1 LTGRRYS
8 IFGLIMSVV
17 LVAPL
22 VVAVAVSFNPGE
34 FMAFPPQGISLRWFS
49 AAVGNQAFTSAFWF
63 SVRVAL
69 LVTVVGLVIGV
80 PSAVALVRA
89 RGAALAATRWAVLGP
104 LVVPEIL
111 LALGLLILFN
121 HQVKIGGG
129 VLPIVLG
136 HTIIALP
143 LAVQVLAA
151 GLVRIDASLE
161 SAAWTLGASRLRA
174 FTTVTL
180 PQVLP
185 AVAGSAVFT
194 FVVSFDNI
202 NISLFLAKP
211 GEVTLPVQMYEYL
224 SFRADPTVAAMSTL
238 LVAMGV
244 VAWLIAS
251 RLGALGQ
258 VNRVGALR

>member
-1 LTGRRYS
+1 VTGRRYS
-8 IFGLIMSVV
+8 VFGLIMSAV

-34 FMAFPPQGISLRWFS
+34 FMAFPPQGFSLHWFS
-49 AAVGNQAFTSAFWF
+49 TALQNQAFTSAFWF
-63 SVRVAL
+63 SVQVAL
-69 LVTVVGLVIGV
+69 LVTAVGLVIGV
-80 PSAVALVRA
+80 PAAVALVRG

-111 LALGLLILFN
+111 LALGLLILFT
-121 HQVKIGGG
+121 HYIKIGGG
-129 VLPIVLG
+129 VVPIVMG

-151 GLVRIDASLE
+151 GLTRIDASLE

-174 FTTVTL
+174 FVTVTL
-180 PQVLP
+180 PQALP

-194 FVVSFDNI
+194 FVMSFDNI

-211 GEVTLPVQMYEYL
+211 GEVTLPIQMYEYL

-244 VAWLIAS
+244 IAWLIAS

-258 VNRVGALR
+258 VNRVGAMR